1 MDDVVDFAKPLIKR
15 KPKKIILHVGTN
27 NLKMDQRK
35 KIKNKVARLADSIK
49 AEHLSIDVAVS
60 SIIFRSDDQSLNSK
74 IDDLLYVNSL
84 TKHRDELKVFM
95 AKKPPDGLAINESKL
110 DLVDSDQLVNL
121 EGYTIVRR
129 DRNKHGGGVC
139 YYLRNTITFSKQYQ
153 LNQYCN
159 ISWKYFIKCEWFN
172 VTTGRNCKVSCPHYR
187 PISYLEKSFTK
198 CQTKGG
204 VWH

>member
-1 MDDVVDFAKPLIKR
+1 M
-15 KPKKIILHVGTN
+15 
-27 NLKMDQRK
+27 
-35 KIKNKVARLADSIK
+35 
-49 AEHLSIDVAVS
+49 
-60 SIIFRSDDQSLNSK
+60 
-74 IDDLLYVNSL
+74 LYVNSL

-95 AKKPPDGLAINESKL
+95 ANKPPNALAINESKL

>member
-49 AEHLSIDVAVS
+49 AEHLSINVAVS

-129 DRNKHGGGVC
+129 DRNKLGGGVC

-172 VTTGRNCKVSCPHYR
+172 VTTGRKYKVSSSHYR

>member
-1 MDDVVDFAKPLIKR
+1 MTCVDSNRRPNVHCSAKPTSLD
-15 KPKKIILHVGTN
+15 KITSEIRGF
-27 NLKMDQRK
+27 
-35 KIKNKVARLADSIK
+35 KIA
-49 AEHLSIDVAVS
+49 
-60 SIIFRSDDQSLNSK
+60 
-74 IDDLLYVNSL
+74 LLYVNSL

-95 AKKPPDGLAINESKL
+95 ANKPPDGLAINESKL

-129 DRNKHGGGVC
+129 DRNKHRGGVC

-172 VTTGRNCKVSCPHYR
+172 VTTGRKYKVSWPHYR

>member
-1 MDDVVDFAKPLIKR
+1 
-15 KPKKIILHVGTN
+15 
-27 NLKMDQRK
+27 
-35 KIKNKVARLADSIK
+35 
-49 AEHLSIDVAVS
+49 
-60 SIIFRSDDQSLNSK
+60 
-74 IDDLLYVNSL
+74 
-84 TKHRDELKVFM
+84 M
-95 AKKPPDGLAINESKL
+95 ANKPPDGLAINESKL

-129 DRNKHGGGVC
+129 DRNKHRGGVC

-172 VTTGRNCKVSCPHYR
+172 VTTGRKYKVSWPHYR